1 MRVNRRKNN
10 IIIGGL
16 CAILL
21 IMTVGY
27 AAFYS
32 QLKISGTSTVT
43 SNWDVEI
50 TNIESKNIVG
60 SASNKTEPTYT
71 KLAATFNTNLVSPSD
86 SITYDITVENKGSV
100 DATLKTITKTDT
112 SNSAILFKTY
122 GLKEGGTLQ
131 VGKSAILT
139 VKVTYDPS
147 VTKQPDNLTSTLKV
161 TLDFVQNN
169 GDIVPI
175 SGKTTSDLI
184 TETVTTGDGLYVDD
198 TVTGRYVYRGVNPDN
213 YIQLGSDMY
222 RIMAVEKDG
231 TLKVIKNES
240 IGNMAFDP
248 SYLTSISGVTNANS
262 VTGTRYSNT
271 STDYC
276 YQNSGAEDYYFG
288 CKVWGSKT
296 TMLDSSGNNI
306 TQMPREIGGTE
317 YNLPEKEAYINTYLN
332 STWLNTLSKDVQ
344 SKITNH
350 IFNVGLVQDDET
362 SLLNTVAQEQ
372 TYKWK
377 GKVGLMT
384 ASDYINSNTNIEQC
398 GSYSLNNANYTTCKT
413 TNWINSLNSSALW
426 MIMTMSNSSPGS
438 SGYLSSSRRFGITYT
453 TYDRTNWFNVTDD
466 EWPVMPVLFLSSN
479 INLLGEGTESSPYTV
494 N

>member
-1 MRVNRRKNN
+1 MRANRKKNN

-71 KLAATFNTNLVSPSD
+71 KLSATFNTNLVSPSD

-175 SGKTTSDLI
+175 SGKTTTDLI
-184 TETVTTGDGLYVDD
+184 AETVTTGDGLYIDD
-198 TVTGRYVYRGVNPDN
+198 TITGRYVYKGANPDN

-222 RIMAVEKDG
+222 RIMSVEKDG

-240 IGNMAFDP
+240 IGNMAFDLGY
-248 SYLTSISGVTNANS
+248 STSISGMTDENS
-262 VTGTRYSNT
+262 IIGTRYSNIY
-271 STDYC
+271 TDYC
-276 YQNSGAEDYYFG
+276 YYNS
-288 CKVWGSKT
+288 
-296 TMLDSSGNNI
+296 
-306 TQMPREIGGTE
+306 
-317 YNLPEKEAYINTYLN
+317 
-332 STWLNTLSKDVQ
+332 
-344 SKITNH
+344 
-350 IFNVGLVQDDET
+350 
-362 SLLNTVAQEQ
+362 
-372 TYKWK
+372 
-377 GKVGLMT
+377 
-384 ASDYINSNTNIEQC
+384 
-398 GSYSLNNANYTTCKT
+398 
-413 TNWINSLNSSALW
+413 
-426 MIMTMSNSSPGS
+426 
-438 SGYLSSSRRFGITYT
+438 
-453 TYDRTNWFNVTDD
+453 
-466 EWPVMPVLFLSSN
+466 
-479 INLLGEGTESSPYTV
+479 
-494 N
+494 